1 MGAKDRKKS
10 FILKK
15 LTFQKKYRQ
24 KIRESTTWFQI
35 ITKTA
40 GEIKQAKEV
49 GKWC

>member
-1 MGAKDRKKS
+1 MPKTEKKS
-10 FILKK
+10 STLKK

-40 GEIKQAKEV
+40 GEIKQAKEM
-49 GKWC
+49 GEWC